1 MAIQLYLQS
10 RMQFP
15 RELVEK
21 NLVKF
26 IRVGGETCSHRSGGF
41 NTPVLAPGKPE
52 PQNQGEG
59 RCQMKEESGYIHSV
73 HNVSNLI
80 YHFVSSEGK
89 SGSESVIRQYVKN
102 QGKEKEYKQLYLNFP
117 TREAPLQQDTVM
129 ALPRGGSFRT
139 EFLLRISMVCQLAGW
154 YVLDDRSVLFL
165 MLSMSHRL
173 ISLVRFWYVFWKK
186 QLIPDII

>member
-154 YVLDDRSVLFL
+154 YVFDDRSVLFL

-173 ISLVRFWYVFWKK
+173 ISLVRFWYVFRKK
-186 QLIPDII
+186 IAYF

>member
-26 IRVGGETCSHRSGGF
+26 IRVGGQMCSHRSGGF

-52 PQNQGEG
+52 TQNQGEG

-117 TREAPLQQDTVM
+117 TREAPLQQDK
-129 ALPRGGSFRT
+129 
-139 EFLLRISMVCQLAGW
+139 FLLRISMVCQLAGW

-173 ISLVRFWYVFWKK
+173 ISLVRFWEKIAYS
-186 QLIPDII
+186 